1 MPGASTPL
9 GPGGSLRGMSP
20 TARVLLISTSAII
33 GLDQVS
39 KALVRAN
46 LRPPPAIDE
55 VVIIP
60 NYLSIAHAINKGAAF
75 SAMADYEHRLL
86 VFFAF
91 TAVAVAMV
99 GIAYRKLAP
108 EDRLLSAA
116 LGILLGGA
124 LGNFIDRVWAGEVT
138 DMIKVYAGSEPARSW
153 CIAHF
158 GTSVW
163 PIFNVADMAIWIGV
177 VGFLLAYLMVKD
189 RPVATPS
196 SPLPSESQPTLD

>member
-1 MPGASTPL
+1 
-9 GPGGSLRGMSP
+9 MSP
-20 TARVLLISTSAII
+20 SARALLISTSGTVA
-33 GLDQVS
+33 LDQVS

-108 EDRLLSAA
+108 DDALLSAA
-116 LGILLGGA
+116 LGTLLGGA
-124 LGNFIDRVWAGEVT
+124 LGNFIDRLWAGQVT
-138 DMIKVYAGSEPARSW
+138 DMIKVYAGSEPAKSW
-153 CIAHF
+153 CREHF

-177 VGFLLAYLMVKD
+177 IGFLLAYLLVKD
-189 RPVATPS
+189 RSAEAAS
-196 SPLPSESQPTLD
+196 SSMPGESQPTLD